1 METQMRLAEASL
13 SFGKLPLDSSGSES
27 GYGAVA
33 QFSPGAVMPCRQHT
47 TSGALESISRT
58 PSVMTGT
65 RTRQVAH
72 FWVLYVDWLAAKC
85 VDSEVLTVELGW
97 IKIGTF
103 EQVILYPV

>member
-13 SFGKLPLDSSGSES
+13 SFGKPPLDSSGSES

-33 QFSPGAVMPCRQHT
+33 LFSPGAVMPCRQHT

-58 PSVMTGT
+58 HSVMTG
-65 RTRQVAH
+65 TRQVAH
-72 FWVLYVDWLAAKC
+72 FWVLYVDLLAAKC
-85 VDSEVLTVELGW
+85 MDSEVLMVELGW
-97 IKIGTF
+97 IKIGTL